1 MNKVTIA
8 ERIFNVVR
16 DTPGL
21 TEENIH
27 EVMSVDT
34 TYKTSSGKSLV
45 YRMLRARFLRKDRN
59 GKFFTH
65 IDAYKPLPVYKTKK
79 KKPVIDAVAEAA
91 KLNQTA
97 QAQYRESAVMNAYQ
111 HTGRMSPSEIYKNV
125 PIRIVEPKKTFWRKL
140 RELFSD

>member
-1 MNKVTIA
+1 MKVTIA

-27 EVMSVDT
+27 EIMSVDI
-34 TYKTSSGKSLV
+34 TYKTSTGKSLV

-59 GKFFTH
+59 GRFHTH
-65 IDAYKPLPVYKTKK
+65 IEAYKPLPPYKARPKK
-79 KKPVIDAVAEAA
+79 KVIDAVAEAA

-97 QAQYRESAVMNAYQ
+97 QAQYRESAAMNAYQ
-111 HTGRMSPSEIYKNV
+111 HTYRQSPNDIYKNV
-125 PIRIVEPKKTFWRKL
+125 PIHIGVEPKKSFFTKL
-140 RELFSD
+140 RELFRD